1 MDLEAGE
8 TYHSI
13 KNCSVSFTWMAITL
27 RQRFLKKRSKKRK
40 KTLSTES
47 LNTLLVRELFG
58 GTLKMVTSF
67 ILSILHILKIWEFI
81 STLALGVLFFKTCA

>member
-27 RQRFLKKRSKKRK
+27 RQRFLKKRQKKK